1 MGDTYMEKR
10 RLIFSRNIKTEPT
23 KMPYY
28 EIHDFY
34 ELYFLEKGKTTYLLE
49 NKFYFLES
57 GTIFFVPS
65 GAYHKTDNEDSPYTE
80 RLLIHFDKESISPEV
95 YPFLSNLGEQNA
107 FHIQEEYLEEIRQLF
122 LSIERESESFELG
135 NHTLCNLHLS
145 ELLIKI
151 LRYSAPAITV
161 KPEGTNLLIKN
172 ITNYIQTNYNQDIS
186 LQQISQ
192 KFSISPSY
200 LSRLFK
206 QQTSICLTEY
216 ITIVKITAAK
226 KLLLDS
232 NKSIAEIADAC
243 GFHDSNYFAA
253 VFKKFEK
260 TTPKKYALFHKK

>member
-1 MGDTYMEKR
+1 MDKR
-10 RLIFSRNIKTEPT
+10 RLFFNRNIKTEPT

-34 ELYFLEKGKTTYLLE
+34 ELYYLEKGKTTYLLE

-57 GTIFFVPS
+57 GTIFFVPC

-80 RLLIHFDKESISPEV
+80 RLLIHFDKESVSPEAH
-95 YPFLSNLGEQNA
+95 PFLNNLGEQNT
-107 FHIQEEYLEEIRQLF
+107 FHIQKEYMEEIRQLF
-122 LSIERESESFELG
+122 LSIEQESDNFELG
-135 NHTLCNLHLS
+135 NHALCSLYLS

-151 LRYSAPAITV
+151 LRYSSPTV
-161 KPEGTNLLIKN
+161 SIKPDGTNLLIKN
-172 ITNYIQTNYNQDIS
+172 ITNYIQANFNQDIS
-186 LQQISQ
+186 LQQISR

-226 KLLLDS
+226 KLLLNS
-232 NKSIAEIADAC
+232 SKSVAEIAEAC

>member
-1 MGDTYMEKR
+1 MDKR
-10 RLIFSRNIKTEPT
+10 RFIFNRNIKTEPY
-23 KMPYY
+23 KMPFY

-57 GTIFFVPS
+57 GTVFFVPQGS
-65 GAYHKTDNEDSPYTE
+65 YHKTDNEDSPYTE
-80 RLLIHFDKESISPEV
+80 RLLIHFDKENISPETH
-95 YPFLSNLGEQNA
+95 PFIKDLGEQNV
-107 FHIQEEYLEEIRQLF
+107 FHIQKEHLSEIRQLF
-122 LSIERESESFELG
+122 LAIETESENFEVG
-135 NHTLCNLHLS
+135 NHALCRLYLS

-151 LRYSAPAITV
+151 LRYSSTDIAFQ
-161 KPEGTNLLIKN
+161 PEGSNLLIKN
-172 ITNYIQTNYNQDIS
+172 ITNYIQTNYNRDIN
-186 LQQISQ
+186 LQQISR

-206 QQTSICLTEY
+206 QQTSIGLTEY

-226 KLLLDS
+226 KLLLGS
-232 NKSIAEIADAC
+232 NKSIAEIAEAC

-260 TTPKKYALFHKK
+260 TTPKKYALSHKK